1 MISAMKYTFFGFDFE
16 FDPVAFTIPG
26 TDWGVYWYGILITL
40 GFVLAVLYGMTKAK
54 KFGID
59 SDRLLD
65 CILVTAPLAIAGAR
79 AYYIIF
85 DESLTFS
92 DFLNIHDGGL
102 AIYGG
107 VIVAVVV
114 GVIMCKLRK
123 VNILSALDLTALG
136 FLIGQSIG
144 RWGNFINQEA
154 YGFTTGS
161 TWFGISGE
169 KIIEDMNT
177 QMPVHPCF
185 LYESIWCAIGF
196 VVLHFLSKKR
206 KFTGQIAV
214 SYLIWYGFGRFF
226 IEYFRTDS
234 LLVGNTSIKVSMLLS
249 GLMVAVGLVLLVI
262 GLKKAKSNVVLKYD
276 SVFETEEKEA
286 EEKE

>member
-1 MISAMKYTFFGFDFE
+1 
-16 FDPVAFTIPG
+16 
-26 TDWGVYWYGILITL
+26 
-40 GFVLAVLYGMTKAK
+40 
-54 KFGID
+54 
-59 SDRLLD
+59 LD

-234 LLVGNTSIKVSMLLS
+234 LLVGNTSIKVSMLVS

-276 SVFETEEKEA
+276 SVFETEQKEA

>member
-40 GFVLAVLYGMTKAK
+40 GFVLAVLYGMSKAK

-276 SVFETEEKEA
+276 SVFETEEKRA